1 VSAGQHTST
10 REITVTDTFSITS
23 TPLTDLALMG
33 GLHERLVDALASDDS
48 ERAAAVATL
57 VEDAINAA
65 LRQHGGWGSD
75 GWEADDIVG
84 PILDQVEA
92 GLVNLT
98 PHDVTLVGPDG
109 AMVTLAS
116 CGRALVTFTPDTP
129 SGEITIG
136 DVTVPLVE
144 TAPGSEVTG
153 IPLPAE
159 GIMYIVSRLVYD
171 ASQTRDDLCI
181 PHRVMR
187 GASGQPTA
195 AHALAQPRR

>member
-1 VSAGQHTST
+1 
-10 REITVTDTFSITS
+10 VTDTFSIS
-23 TPLTDLALMG
+23 KTPLTDMALRG
-33 GLHERLVDALASDDS
+33 NLHSRLDALNDDDQD
-48 ERAAAVATL
+48 RAAVVEQL
-57 VEDAINAA
+57 VEAAINAA
-65 LRQHGGWGSD
+65 LARHD
-75 GWEADDIVG
+75 EWEADDIVG

-153 IPLPAE
+153 IPLPVE
-159 GIMYIVSRLVYD
+159 GITYVVSRLAYD
-171 ASQTRDDLCI
+171 ASQNRDDLCI
-181 PHRVMR
+181 PHRVAR
-187 GASGQPTA
+187 GAGGQPTA